1 MKVEKV
7 SVRAGVCHYGTTK
20 KDEIINASSL
30 PASQS
35 NYASQVPSLDKN
47 LLIILKMEKKIIF
60 SQSETLPT
68 NNTKI
73 IFISF

>member
-7 SVRAGVCHYGTTK
+7 SVRSGVCHYGTRK

-35 NYASQVPSLDKN
+35 NYASQVPSFDN
-47 LLIILKMEKKIIF
+47 IENGKKIIF
-60 SQSETLPT
+60 FQSGTLPT
-68 NNTKI
+68 NNTKNI
-73 IFISF
+73 SISF

>member
-7 SVRAGVCHYGTTK
+7 SVRSGVCHYGTTK

-35 NYASQVPSLDKN
+35 NYASQVPSFDKN
-47 LLIILKMEKKIIF
+47 LLIILKMEKK
-60 SQSETLPT
+60 
-68 NNTKI
+68 
-73 IFISF
+73 